1 MTWPAGR
8 TVGAFPTLR
17 PRLAM
22 PSRPILLSAL
32 LFLGSTAVSAPAQQ
46 REVSAPA
53 PASPAGN
60 RSEIRT
66 LDLRARIGFLAS
78 DALEGRESG
87 KRGGHLAAEFF
98 AKQWRDLGLKP
109 LGEDG
114 SYLLPFSL
122 GELEFWNTAG
132 LLPGTDPA
140 LADQILVVGGHHD
153 HCGIGGPGAL
163 GPKVL
168 IYNGADDNASGS
180 SGVAEL
186 AEWFAAHPLRHP
198 ILFMTFSAEERGLLG
213 SENFVKHGPIPTD
226 HMLAMLNFDMIGRA
240 HGKLFLGGMGTAAEF
255 HPLFD
260 PLVAQS
266 GFQTE
271 IGDRGEAPSDN
282 SSFYRAGVPSVF
294 LFTGIHSDYHLPT
307 DDADKI
313 DYDGEVRVLDLAR
326 QMLQALDREDGPL
339 TFQKRDGMAL
349 PAEFNQRMFLHMQE
363 AQESIAAFRKGR
375 GKMGIRIQENEDGA
389 LIVENV
395 REDSPAARAG
405 ILVGDRLVEV
415 NRKTVKDFADLRRR
429 LELPRKGD
437 RIYLKIERGGETLD
451 FSFALE

>member
-140 LADQILVVGGHHD
+140 LADQILVVGGS
-153 HCGIGGPGAL
+153 L
-163 GPKVL
+163 NKVSSNNPVD
-168 IYNGADDNASGS
+168 IYSGCYLRSIVIIPVPLYTINAWCSLS
-180 SGVAEL
+180 
-186 AEWFAAHPLRHP
+186 
-198 ILFMTFSAEERGLLG
+198 IY
-213 SENFVKHGPIPTD
+213 
-226 HMLAMLNFDMIGRA
+226 
-240 HGKLFLGGMGTAAEF
+240 
-255 HPLFD
+255 
-260 PLVAQS
+260 Q
-266 GFQTE
+266 GFYFCT
-271 IGDRGEAPSDN
+271 
-282 SSFYRAGVPSVF
+282 
-294 LFTGIHSDYHLPT
+294 
-307 DDADKI
+307 
-313 DYDGEVRVLDLAR
+313 
-326 QMLQALDREDGPL
+326 
-339 TFQKRDGMAL
+339 
-349 PAEFNQRMFLHMQE
+349 
-363 AQESIAAFRKGR
+363 
-375 GKMGIRIQENEDGA
+375 
-389 LIVENV
+389 
-395 REDSPAARAG
+395 
-405 ILVGDRLVEV
+405 
-415 NRKTVKDFADLRRR
+415 
-429 LELPRKGD
+429 
-437 RIYLKIERGGETLD
+437 
-451 FSFALE
+451 